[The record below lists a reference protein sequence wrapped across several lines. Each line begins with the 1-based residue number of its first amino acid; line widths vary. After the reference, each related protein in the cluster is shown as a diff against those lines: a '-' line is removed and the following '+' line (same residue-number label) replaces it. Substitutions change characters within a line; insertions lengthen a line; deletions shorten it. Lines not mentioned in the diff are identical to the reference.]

1 MKNII
6 PELFILLSSFSLL
19 IVGVFS
25 KTFNKIINYIIVL
38 VLAALI
44 VVVYLNFSGSAT
56 LFGNSYTIDPLSN
69 FMKILVLISV
79 LFTMLISNTY
89 LERLNIAKFEYPIVL
104 LLSTLGMFVMISAN
118 NLIVFYLGLE
128 LQSFCLYLLAAIIA
142 KFLKSS
148 EAGLKYFVLGSLS
161 LLIAGVFSKTFNKII
176 NYIIIVLLAA
186 LIFVV
191 DRKSTRLN
199 SSHAT

>member
-1 MKNII
+1 MKSIL
-6 PELFILLSSFSLL
+6 PELSILLSSFSLL

-25 KTFNKIINYIIVL
+25 KTFNKIINYIVVL
-38 VLAALI
+38 LLAGLI
-44 VVVYLNFSGSAT
+44 FVVYFNFTGSAN

-79 LFTMLISNTY
+79 LFTMLISSSY
-89 LERLNIAKFEYPIVL
+89 LEKLNLSKFEYPIIL

-128 LQSFCLYLLAAIIA
+128 LQSLCLYVLAAINT
-142 KFLKSS
+142 KSLKSS

-161 LLIAGVFSKTFNKII
+161 SGLL
-176 NYIIIVLLAA
+176 
-186 LIFVV
+186 
-191 DRKSTRLN
+191 
-199 SSHAT
+199 